1 MHGRIRFGLART
13 LAVVFCC
20 GTCALVQAQGVTP
33 YDAGYSDAAYGNSV
47 MPENQMPVSNA
58 SIAEANADQPDLAK
72 KVADLEKALKKIEDK
87 AKADKEAALNKPT
100 CNIGGLIQLDTA
112 MFSNKNDATTTLPSA
127 SAGGT
132 DPFVDGT
139 GFRRLRL
146 QASGEFWYNTDYKI
160 ELEFATTT
168 RPAFK
173 DVYFTIKE
181 LPWVQN
187 ARIGH
192 FKEPFGLEQMTSDRF
207 TTFMERSMC
216 DDGFIVPSRNTGV
229 MVFGLSEN
237 ERATYAIGCFLN
249 QNGVEDPPIF
259 VNNGIPGAAIAQLPA
274 GATTLD
280 DQPQASLT
288 MRGTW
293 TPWYDEA
300 TALEPNGSRGVW
312 HVGSG
317 YSYRSDLGYRSAT
330 TGVIARNYQVR
341 PEANFAPV
349 ILSTSALPAVNNQL
363 ANFETALVYGPASFQ
378 SEVFADCIQ
387 QPGGTSVTFTGVYA
401 YASYFLTGE
410 NRNYNRK
417 LGYFDRV
424 KPYTNFFRVRTC
436 DGDVASG
443 WGAWEVAYRFTH
455 VNMLD
460 GLPNATT
467 PATVG
472 LGRATDNTM
481 GVNWYLNP
489 YTKVMAN
496 YIFTTFE
503 RYDTTLALTP
513 NHTVNTFEMRAQFDF

>member
-1 MHGRIRFGLART
+1 
-13 LAVVFCC
+13 
-20 GTCALVQAQGVTP
+20 
-33 YDAGYSDAAYGNSV
+33 
-47 MPENQMPVSNA
+47 
-58 SIAEANADQPDLAK
+58 
-72 KVADLEKALKKIEDK
+72 
-87 AKADKEAALNKPT
+87 
-100 CNIGGLIQLDTA
+100 
-112 MFSNKNDATTTLPSA
+112 
-127 SAGGT
+127 
-132 DPFVDGT
+132 
-139 GFRRLRL
+139 
-146 QASGEFWYNTDYKI
+146 
-160 ELEFATTT
+160 
-168 RPAFK
+168 
-173 DVYFTIKE
+173 
-181 LPWVQN
+181 
-187 ARIGH
+187 
-192 FKEPFGLEQMTSDRF
+192 
-207 TTFMERSMC
+207 
-216 DDGFIVPSRNTGV
+216 
-229 MVFGLSEN
+229 
-237 ERATYAIGCFLN
+237 
-249 QNGVEDPPIF
+249 
-259 VNNGIPGAAIAQLPA
+259 
-274 GATTLD
+274 
-280 DQPQASLT
+280 